1 MPARVKVDKSIV
13 RPEMQYGAEALARAM
28 GEEAR
33 IETNEQQNNER

>member
-1 MPARVKVDKSIV
+1 MRVKVYKFIV
-13 RPEMQYGAEALARAM
+13 RPEMLYGAEACARTK